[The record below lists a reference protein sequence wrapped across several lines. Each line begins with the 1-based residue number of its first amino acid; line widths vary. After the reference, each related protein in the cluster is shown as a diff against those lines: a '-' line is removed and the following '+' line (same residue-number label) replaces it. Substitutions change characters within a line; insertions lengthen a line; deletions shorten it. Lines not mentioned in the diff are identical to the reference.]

1 MDIQYRM
8 ATLED
13 LQEICNLFDDAVET
27 MIQNKIF
34 QWDELY
40 PTKKDFRKDIERE
53 QLYIGILDER
63 IAAVYVI
70 NQRCDE
76 QYIKGAWKYA
86 DVPYYVIHR
95 LCVNPAFQNQG
106 IAGWTLKHIEEQLTE
121 WGIHAIRLDAF
132 TENPYAI
139 KLYEK
144 MGYAK
149 LGTVD
154 FRKGRFYLMEKYF

>member
-53 QLYIGILDER
+53 QLYILDER

-149 LGTVD
+149 VGTVD

>member
-95 LCVNPAFQNQG
+95 LCVNPAFQNQV

-149 LGTVD
+149 VGTVD

>member
-1 MDIQYRM
+1 M
-8 ATLED
+8 
-13 LQEICNLFDDAVET
+13 
-27 MIQNKIF
+27 
-34 QWDELY
+34 
-40 PTKKDFRKDIERE
+40 
-53 QLYIGILDER
+53 
-63 IAAVYVI
+63 
-70 NQRCDE
+70 CDE

-149 LGTVD
+149 VGTVD

>member
-86 DVPYYVIHR
+86 DVP
-95 LCVNPAFQNQG
+95 
-106 IAGWTLKHIEEQLTE
+106 
-121 WGIHAIRLDAF
+121 
-132 TENPYAI
+132 
-139 KLYEK
+139 
-144 MGYAK
+144 
-149 LGTVD
+149 
-154 FRKGRFYLMEKYF
+154 

>member
-121 WGIHAIRLDAF
+121 WGIHAIHLDAF

-149 LGTVD
+149 VGTVD

>member
-13 LQEICNLFDDAVET
+13 LQEICHLLDDAVAT

-40 PTKKDFRKDIERE
+40 PTKQDFRKDIERE
-53 QLYIGILDER
+53 QLYIGILEER
-63 IAAVYVI
+63 IAVVYVV
-70 NQRCDE
+70 NRRCDE
-76 QYIKGAWKYA
+76 QYIKGAWKCA

-95 LCVNPAFQNQG
+95 LCVNPAFQNRG
-106 IAGWTLKHIEEQLTE
+106 AACRTLKYIEEQLAG

-132 TENPYAI
+132 SENPYAI

-149 LGTVD
+149 VGTVD

>member
-34 QWDELY
+34 QWDEFY

-53 QLYIGILDER
+53 QLYIGLLDER
-63 IAAVYVI
+63 IAVVYVI

-106 IAGWTLKHIEEQLTE
+106 IAGRTLKHIEEQLTG

-149 LGTVD
+149 AGTVD

>member
-139 KLYEK
+139 N
-144 MGYAK
+144 
-149 LGTVD
+149 
-154 FRKGRFYLMEKYF
+154 

>member
-1 MDIQYRM
+1 M
-8 ATLED
+8 
-13 LQEICNLFDDAVET
+13 
-27 MIQNKIF
+27 
-34 QWDELY
+34 
-40 PTKKDFRKDIERE
+40 
-53 QLYIGILDER
+53 
-63 IAAVYVI
+63 
-70 NQRCDE
+70 
-76 QYIKGAWKYA
+76 
-86 DVPYYVIHR
+86 
-95 LCVNPAFQNQG
+95 NPAFQNQG

-149 LGTVD
+149 VGTVD

>member
-149 LGTVD
+149 VGTVD